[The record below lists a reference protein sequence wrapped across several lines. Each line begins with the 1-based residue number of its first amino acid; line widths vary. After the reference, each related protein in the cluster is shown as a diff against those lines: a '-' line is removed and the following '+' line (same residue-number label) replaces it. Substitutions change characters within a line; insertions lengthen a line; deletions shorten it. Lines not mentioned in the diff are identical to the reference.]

1 MDYEKIIHS
10 LIDPI
15 VDEPDSILIRVSEGT
30 SPKDVVI
37 LIAAE
42 KEDTARLIGRRGIIA
57 NALREVV
64 GVAGKSEN
72 KRVHLRFESFEEG
85 EAKDEE

>member
-1 MDYEKIIHS
+1 MDYEAVIHS

-15 VDEPDSILIRVSEGT
+15 IDSPESVLIRVSEGT
-30 SPKDVVI
+30 TPKDVII

-42 KEDTARLIGRRGIIA
+42 KDDTSRLIGKKGIIA

-64 GVAGKSEN
+64 SVAGKREE
-72 KRVHLRFESFEEG
+72 KHIHIRFESF
-85 EAKDEE
+85 DEEHKED